1 MPKVDDE
8 GNDCY
13 DYALFFFGRGWTC
26 HKRNE
31 SVHMGK
37 ALFCLQAGMG
47 KFGYLS
53 KLGGCGMAKFEKQA
67 SMHCA
72 VLSFSSSFLAAV
84 NTRKGNCR
92 IGT

>member
-1 MPKVDDE
+1 
-8 GNDCY
+8 
-13 DYALFFFGRGWTC
+13 
-26 HKRNE
+26 
-31 SVHMGK
+31 MGK

-84 NTRKGNCR
+84 NTRG
-92 IGT
+92 IVG